1 MMPETSSAT
10 SGPGLI
16 TIALPPDFT
25 RSQQQVIHRYLT
37 NPAPLQG
44 DEWLQLIQAMDIL
57 RKARVVSTDNAETF
71 AALYD
76 RLVDA
81 VYSNGAIQQLL
92 ALSEPEREGEAL
104 RATISRSIVADLRT
118 RELWRPDAP
127 DTQLLVAFCLYW
139 WQAFVRGYAF
149 EIAIYRDLTANG
161 IAFTSHDLHERAAR
175 LSGFDLEIM
184 GYRGDI
190 KTSTYFVL
198 ARRSEML
205 AHDFYI
211 TRMYQTARQSWQRV
225 VWLKPGF
232 WRGLNGAP
240 TPVAYENIWQVLPG
254 VAEIVLRGRKFVVVP
269 YDDWKN
275 RIIVRQKRK
284 VKHV

>member
-1 MMPETSSAT
+1 MPETSFAVSNR
-10 SGPGLI
+10 SLI
-16 TIALPPDFT
+16 SIALPLDFT
-25 RSQQQVIHRYLT
+25 RGQQQAIHRYLT

-44 DEWLQLIQAMDIL
+44 DEWLQFIQAMDIL
-57 RKARVVSTDNAETF
+57 RKARVISTDNAETF

-81 VYSNGAIQQLL
+81 VYSNDAIQQLL
-92 ALSEPEREGEAL
+92 TLSEPERDGEVL
-104 RATISRSIVADLRT
+104 RATVSRSIAADLRT
-118 RELWRPDAP
+118 RELWRPDVP

-149 EIAIYRDLTANG
+149 EIAICRDLTANG
-161 IAFTSHDLHERAAR
+161 IAFTSHDLRERAAR
-175 LSGFDLEIM
+175 LSGFDLELM

-198 ARRSEML
+198 VRRSETL

-211 TRMYQTARQSWQRV
+211 TRMYQAARQSWQRV
-225 VWLKPGF
+225 VWLKPVF
-232 WRGLNGAP
+232 WRGLNGSP

-269 YDDWKN
+269 YDDWKH
-275 RIIVRQKRK
+275 RIIARQKRR
-284 VKHV
+284 VK